1 MIRRAFAAIALLAA
15 ATLAC
20 DHPAP
25 RQASPN
31 PALMGF
37 IDTPAAGSTVGPVFH
52 VAGWAAG
59 TQGVDKVR
67 IYLDDELMATAPITA
82 PRPDIEK
89 AYPRYAGTGP
99 NHGYGATIDAGSRAG
114 YRVIRIEAIDRR
126 GAAAYVAS
134 ANVKIEP

>member
-1 MIRRAFAAIALLAA
+1 MIRWPFIALALLAA
-15 ATLAC
+15 ASLAC
-20 DHPAP
+20 DRPAP
-25 RQASPN
+25 RQASSN
-31 PALMGF
+31 HALMGF
-37 IDTPAAGSTVGPVFH
+37 IDTPATGSTVGPVFH

-59 TQGVDKVR
+59 REGVDKVR
-67 IYLDDELMATAPITA
+67 IYLDDELMATVAITA
-82 PRPDIEK
+82 PRPDIDQ